1 MSRTKV
7 DSTQRV
13 DTPPPRAARNRL
25 VGVLLIITSLAAA
38 LVCSLVFTTW
48 LPGDQARYR
57 EYQAA
62 DACPGRAVVPRS
74 EDCLRKVDFTVES
87 TDDRIKHLS
96 ATLLGPEPFP
106 RMHVSFG
113 DPGPVLSELQ
123 HGKKVTGTMW
133 RGDVVA
139 IARGDVGQASSD
151 APRDEIQA
159 PAAAG
164 TCAGLLAALALMFG
178 VVRLT
183 RPRDPGFFT
192 WRPYGKWL
200 VMVTGGSC
208 ALVGLVSVW
217 AGFPWPTVPAVCGAV
232 VAVTAFFLHRDLRLG
247 RVGQGAGRT
256 PRSVSPRS

>member
-1 MSRTKV
+1 M
-7 DSTQRV
+7 
-13 DTPPPRAARNRL
+13 
-25 VGVLLIITSLAAA
+25 LLIITSLAAA

-106 RMHVSFG
+106 RMH
-113 DPGPVLSELQ
+113 
-123 HGKKVTGTMW
+123 
-133 RGDVVA
+133 DVVA

-247 RVGQGAGRT
+247 RVGQGQDAHHGRYHRGAD
-256 PRSVSPRS
+256 PGSSA